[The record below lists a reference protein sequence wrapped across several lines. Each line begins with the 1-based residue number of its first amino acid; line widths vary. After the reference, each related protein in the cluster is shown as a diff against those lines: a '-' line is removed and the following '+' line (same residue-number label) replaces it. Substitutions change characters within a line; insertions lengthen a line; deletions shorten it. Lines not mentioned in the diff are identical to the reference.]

1 MDPRIQKALSR
12 LDHGSYSLTIDGFGR
27 RALGK
32 NADPRDIIQ
41 AMRSTELPERRV
53 PGPNGM
59 VTVWDY
65 DAP

>member
-1 MDPRIQKALSR
+1 MDPRIAKALSR

-32 NADPRDIIQ
+32 NADLKDILL

-53 PGPNGM
+53 PGPNGL